1 MRAGSGIHFAS
12 PRATVAESPSR
23 LVRAYYSTWERI
35 PYVRDSPVTIGVYTV
50 SASGRQ
56 RWTRFPELHSDD
68 KFVRL
73 HFEPSE
79 RRCID
84 DVTYTVRCPAS
95 IGEMVRYRRRYTRGN
110 RQLSELF
117 PTLPDHD
124 VKRYRGATKELLSRP
139 SRWPAAATF
148 LGVHLAASLF

>member
-1 MRAGSGIHFAS
+1 
-12 PRATVAESPSR
+12 
-23 LVRAYYSTWERI
+23 
-35 PYVRDSPVTIGVYTV
+35 VTIGVYAV
-50 SASGRQ
+50 SAAGRR
-56 RWTRFPELHSDD
+56 RWGRFPELHSDD

-79 RRCID
+79 RRCIA

-95 IGEMVRYRRRYTRGN
+95 IAEMVRYRRRYTRGN
-110 RQLSELF
+110 KQLSVLY
-117 PTLPDHD
+117 PALPDRD
-124 VKRYRGATKELLSRP
+124 LKRYRGATKALLSRP